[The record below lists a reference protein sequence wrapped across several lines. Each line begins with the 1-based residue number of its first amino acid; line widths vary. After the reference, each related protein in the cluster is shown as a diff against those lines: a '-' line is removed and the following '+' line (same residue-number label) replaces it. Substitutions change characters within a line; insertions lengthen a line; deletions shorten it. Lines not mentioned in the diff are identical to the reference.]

1 MITTG
6 DIENG
11 LWTIAKGVSTKVY
24 IDNRPKVLSAVS
36 DYVVCGIATDVSS
49 LVDNTNGSIAGTN
62 VFFELYAK
70 DIDDNGTKNSKK
82 LKELE
87 DKLYEAIKL
96 GLSGYYLRHRGTRPN
111 PYTSDGFHSSLT
123 IYEIIVTQ

>member
-11 LWTIAKGVSTKVY
+11 LWAIAKGISTKVY
-24 IDNRPKVLSAVS
+24 IDNRPKVLPDIT
-36 DYVVCGIATDVSS
+36 DYVVCGIATDVKS
-49 LVDNTNGSIAGTN
+49 LTDNTNSSFSGTN

-70 DIDDNGTKNSKK
+70 DIDDKGTKNSKK

-87 DKLYEAIKL
+87 GKLHTAINT
-96 GLSGYYLRHRGTRPN
+96 GLTGYYLRHRGTRPN
-111 PYTSDGFHSSLT
+111 PYPTDSFHSSLAV
-123 IYEIIVTQ
+123 YEIIVTQ